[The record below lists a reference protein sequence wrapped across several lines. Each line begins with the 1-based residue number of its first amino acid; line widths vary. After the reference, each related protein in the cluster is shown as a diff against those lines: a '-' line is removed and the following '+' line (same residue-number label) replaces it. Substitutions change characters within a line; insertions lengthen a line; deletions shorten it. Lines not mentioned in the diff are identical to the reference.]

1 MKITVRALVLFFFAV
16 TLGAVSFWGTEA
28 QAEPTFFTSQGCSGC
43 HVAPAVA
50 TCNGCHHHGYSS
62 LKAVTN
68 KTSYAPGET
77 VTATLSGGSKSGW
90 MRVVLYDQNNTQVA
104 KSSGNASDMGS
115 STTFPATLTAPAP
128 MTPGTY
134 TWKMAWYGNQFDSGG
149 TYGAGWTPDPTNP
162 NHGEERVSTNSFT
175 VTAASVTTPTVSSVT
190 PASLVQG
197 AVNQTVTI
205 AGNNLTGATVT
216 FSNAGVTHGAATV
229 TATSISLPVSVTAAA
244 ATEAGN
250 VTVTTASGSASS
262 TFTITAASGTG
273 TTRPTLTISALAD
286 GAYTNK
292 ATLNISGNAS
302 DAVGIKSVT
311 VNGRAVVVNT
321 AGAFSTALTLR
332 VGANTVT
339 VIATDKASN
348 QQTDIRTITYDRTAP
363 VLTVS
368 APADNSSSVQS
379 FITLTGTISEN
390 STVTVTDN
398 NGTPQNASI
407 NGTSFSATVNLTP
420 EVNTI
425 LIKATDL
432 AGNTTSAKR
441 TVTYDS
447 GAMTLAVTN
456 PNQDITTSKSS
467 LVLTGT
473 IADALSR
480 VTVRITM
487 NGRVIA
493 SPAVIKGAFSTRLTF
508 TQYRTYAI
516 TVTARDA
523 AGISRTATRNVI
535 YRKAGD
541 DGGQTDD

>member
-1 MKITVRALVLFFFAV
+1 VVSVFTLPATATSLTVPVTTFTATDNVGVTGYLIT
-16 TLGAVSFWGTEA
+16 
-28 QAEPTFFTSQGCSGC
+28 TSATKPLASATGWTAT
-43 HVAPAVA
+43 APASAIA
-50 TCNGCHHHGYSS
+50 TAAG
-62 LKAVTN
+62 
-68 KTSYAPGET
+68 
-77 VTATLSGGSKSGW
+77 
-90 MRVVLYDQNNTQVA
+90 
-104 KSSGNASDMGS
+104 
-115 STTFPATLTAPAP
+115 STTF
-128 MTPGTY
+128 
-134 TWKMAWYGNQFDSGG
+134 YGWAKDA
-149 TYGAGWTPDPTNP
+149 AGN
-162 NHGEERVSTNSFT
+162 VSLSKS
-175 VTAASVTTPTVSSVT
+175 ASVTVT
-190 PASLVQG
+190 PS
-197 AVNQTVTI
+197 
-205 AGNNLTGATVT
+205 
-216 FSNAGVTHGAATV
+216 
-229 TATSISLPVSVTAAA
+229 
-244 ATEAGN
+244 
-250 VTVTTASGSASS
+250 
-262 TFTITAASGTG
+262 TG
-273 TTRPTLTISALAD
+273 TDTTKPTLTISALAD
-286 GAYTNK
+286 GAYTNN

-302 DAVGIKSVT
+302 DAGGIQSVT

-321 AGAFSTALTLR
+321 AGAFSTALTLA

-339 VIATDKASN
+339 VIATDKAGN

-368 APADNSSSVQS
+368 APADNSTSVQS

-487 NGRVIA
+487 NGRVLA

-516 TVTARDA
+516 TVTSRDA
-523 AGISRTATRNVI
+523 AGNSSTVTRNVI
-535 YRKAGD
+535 YRKAGG